1 MFVMMCLKA
10 GAGLEILRHFQYLTA
25 LVKDGGGLGG
35 SPVNS
40 DGLEKDLEFGVAS
53 CNLHVFQCLSCILTG
68 YYVLS
73 INTSSCFTKKKKT
86 KRNHFSER
94 DGYNGFRSFLVG

>member
-1 MFVMMCLKA
+1 MMCLKV
-10 GAGLEILRHFQYLTA
+10 GDGHEILWHFQYLTP

-53 CNLHVFQCLSCILTG
+53 CNLHVFQCLSCILKG
-68 YYVLS
+68 ILCVIY
-73 INTSSCFTKKKKT
+73 
-86 KRNHFSER
+86 
-94 DGYNGFRSFLVG
+94 